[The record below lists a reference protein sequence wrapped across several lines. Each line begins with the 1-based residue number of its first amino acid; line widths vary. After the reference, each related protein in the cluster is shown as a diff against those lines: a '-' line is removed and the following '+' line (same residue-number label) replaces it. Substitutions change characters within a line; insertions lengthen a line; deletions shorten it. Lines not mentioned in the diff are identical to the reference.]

1 MKMKIF
7 RPSLNKKSKKK
18 ILLIGGGLYGC
29 LLAYQFSK
37 KKNYE
42 VILVEKSNKLLSS
55 FNSIS
60 IKKLNI
66 NNGFHGI
73 EIPRCNDLLDFIK
86 KKLKMEMIVR
96 NKIQKLL
103 IYRSMIDFKD
113 GINKWPKILS
123 NDLKKKFNV
132 KNFKIASYFKNDFKK
147 LIKLCSKRYSNN
159 FKNCYQFFIP
169 WFLPREYKISNIKDE
184 GDLFR
189 EKVRNNKVLFQYA
202 QPKEKIFQ
210 IFQKKFYNFLNN
222 VGVRIFFNTQ
232 VRLEKNN
239 IKILES
245 DQSKTLSYDYFDKI
259 FYCTHSPFLL
269 EYSNIKHLKKL
280 NNYKKFMINLI
291 MKVNTKVNFTEMICL
306 NNSLPNLNR
315 ISVLSSSKNYSNLQ
329 LEIIQTDMVISKETI
344 ALYKKEIK
352 AIFKLKK
359 NPQYY
364 GHKMSRLVFYPS
376 KNWKEKAT
384 KFIKNWKEKNNL
396 KIFLRYDLFGA
407 INMAKCWN
415 YAKIDSKL

>member
-1 MKMKIF
+1 MRMKTLQS
-7 RPSLNKKSKKK
+7 SLLKKNKKK

-37 KKNYE
+37 KKNHE
-42 VILVEKSNKLLSS
+42 VVLVEKSSKLLSS

-66 NNGFHGI
+66 NNGFHGV
-73 EIPRCNDLLDFIK
+73 EIPRCNDFLDFIK
-86 KKLKMEMIVR
+86 KKLKVKMVIK
-96 NKIQKLL
+96 NKVQKLL
-103 IYRSMIDFKD
+103 INRSVIDFKD

-123 NDLKKKFNV
+123 VNLKKNFDI
-132 KNFKIASYFKNDFKK
+132 KNFKVASYFKNDFKK

-159 FKNCYQFFIP
+159 FENCYQFFIP

-189 EKVRNNKVLFQYA
+189 EKVRNNKVLFKYGI
-202 QPKEKIFQ
+202 PNEKVFQ
-210 IFQKKFYNFLNN
+210 ILQKKFFNFLKKI
-222 VGVRIFFNTQ
+222 GVRILLNTQ
-232 VRLEKNN
+232 VRLEKND
-239 IKILES
+239 IKILEGN
-245 DQSKTLSYDYFDKI
+245 QSKTLSYDYFDKI

-280 NNYKKFMINLI
+280 NNYKRFMINLI
-291 MKVNTKVNFTEMICL
+291 IKVHTKVNFTEMICL

-315 ISVLSSSKNYSNLQ
+315 ISVVNSSKNYSSLQ
-329 LEIIQTDMVISKETI
+329 LEIIQSDMQISKEAI
-344 ALYKKEIK
+344 AKYIKEIK
-352 AIFKLKK
+352 AVFKLKK
-359 NPQYY
+359 TPQYY
-364 GHKMSRLVFYPS
+364 GHKMSRVVFYPS
-376 KNWKEKAT
+376 KNWKKKTTE
-384 KFIKNWKEKNNL
+384 FIKNWKKKNNL

-415 YAKIDSKL
+415 YSKIDSKL